1 MRNLHLIVGIYY
13 DPMRNKF
20 KEPKELYVRK
30 IM

>member
-1 MRNLHLIVGIYY
+1 MKNLHLIVGTYY
-13 DPMRNKF
+13 DPMRNEF